1 MTPFA
6 SQLRSLRILFLVT
19 AHNGLSQRAEIAL
32 AELGHEV
39 TVAVVDGA
47 AEMEAAVATDPPD
60 LIVCPFLRRLI
71 PESVWSRHRCLIVH
85 PGPVGDRGPSS
96 LDWAIELAMDEWGV
110 TVLEANGVLDAGS
123 VWASRTFAMRAAG
136 KSSIYRH
143 EVRRA
148 ALDALLEAVGV
159 IADGRARPKPSP
171 ERNPEVGRARPLMRQ
186 DARAI
191 DWSVDCSDRVVRKL
205 RAGDGHPGVLDE
217 LGGVAFYLFGGHYE
231 RALRGT
237 PGEIVARRTGAI
249 CRATVDGAVWIT
261 HLRQADSGDEGEAHI
276 KLPAMRALEL
286 AGVSVDAPEVAA
298 PVRASLPAGHTYRE
312 ISYEEHGE
320 VGYLRFDFY
329 NGAMSTDQCLRLR
342 EAFREARSRPQ
353 TKVIVLMGGTDCF
366 SNGIHLNVIE
376 AAADPAAE
384 SWRNL
389 TAIDDLAREI
399 IETGSHVVIS
409 ALAGDAGAGGVPL
422 ALAADHVI
430 AREDVVLNPYYGHMG
445 GLYGSEYWTYVLP
458 RRVGDEMAARLTGPP
473 YEALGAHQAVGIGL
487 LDAAFGASVEEFEAG
502 VRTFSERI
510 ATARGFDRV
519 LDCKRARRAHDEL
532 VKPLQDYRREE
543 LERSHRCFF
552 GPDRSYHHAR
562 SRFVHKL
569 PPAAAPQARVVEQAA

>member
-1 MTPFA
+1 MTPLH
-6 SQLRSLRILFLVT
+6 SRLRSLRILFLVT

-32 AELGHEV
+32 TELGHEV
-39 TVAVVDGA
+39 RVAVVDGA
-47 AEMEAAVATDPPD
+47 AEMEAAVDVEPPD
-60 LIVCPFLRRLI
+60 LIVCPFLKRLI

-96 LDWAIELAMDEWGV
+96 LDWAIELAMSEWGV

-123 VWASRTFAMRAAG
+123 VWATRGFPMRQAG

-159 IADGRARPKPSP
+159 IAAGR
-171 ERNPEVGRARPLMRQ
+171 ERAEPGQEGEPQAAQARPLMRQ
-186 DARAI
+186 DVRAI
-191 DWSVDCSDRVVRKL
+191 DWSVDGSEVVLRKI

-217 LGGVAFYLFGGHYE
+217 IGGVPFHLFGAHHE
-231 RALRGT
+231 RALRGQ
-237 PGEIVARRTGAI
+237 PREIVARRTGAI
-249 CRATVDGAVWIT
+249 CRATIDGAVWIT
-261 HLRQADSGDEGEAHI
+261 HLRQADSGDGQAPHF
-276 KLPAMRALEL
+276 KLPAARALEL
-286 AGVSVDAPEVAA
+286 AGVAVEAPEVAVA
-298 PVRASLPAGHTYRE
+298 ARASLPPDHTYRE
-312 ISYEEHGE
+312 ISYEERGE

-329 NGAMSTDQCLRLR
+329 NGAMSTDQCVRLR
-342 EAFREARSRPQ
+342 EAYLEARSRPQ

-376 AAADPAAE
+376 AAADPATE

-389 TAIDDLAREI
+389 TAIDDLTREI
-399 IETGSHVVIS
+399 IETGSHVVVS

-430 AREDVVLNPYYGHMG
+430 GREDVVLNPYYSHMG
-445 GLYGSEYWTYVLP
+445 GLYGSEYWTYLLP
-458 RRVGDEMAARLTGPP
+458 RRVGTELAARLTGPP

-487 LDAAFGASVEEFEAG
+487 LDAAFGANLREFEVG
-502 VRTFSERI
+502 VRTFAERI
-510 ATARGFDRV
+510 AGARGFDRL

-532 VKPLQDYRREE
+532 VRPLADYRREE
-543 LERSHRCFF
+543 LERSHHCFF

-562 SRFVHKL
+562 TRFVHKL
-569 PPAAAPQARVVEQAA
+569 GATRPAAPEFERAA